1 MSKKQQKSIGLS
13 PDVIDFIERNR
24 GHLSFSA
31 FAELLIREGMRIL
44 KGEEEEVEGIGE
56 PRRRIIRVR

>member
-1 MSKKQQKSIGLS
+1 VSLS
-13 PDVIDFIERNR
+13 VDVIEFIERNR

-31 FAELLIREGMRIL
+31 FAEFLIREGIRIL
-44 KGEEEEVEGIGE
+44 KGGEEEVEGIGE

>member
-1 MSKKQQKSIGLS
+1 LKTRKSVSLS
-13 PDVIDFIERNR
+13 VDVIEFIERNR

-31 FAELLIREGMRIL
+31 FAEFLIREGIRIVE
-44 KGEEEEVEGIGE
+44 GGEEEVEGIGE

>member
-1 MSKKQQKSIGLS
+1 LKTRKSVSLS
-13 PDVIDFIERNR
+13 VDVIEFIERNR

-31 FAELLIREGMRIL
+31 FAEFLIREGIRIL
-44 KGEEEEVEGIGE
+44 KGGEEEVEGIGE